1 MTYRTF
7 TTLFAVAFAFLLA
20 PVRADDTSSNVTLK
34 SKDGQV
40 QLVMPDG
47 WIMQP
52 SSNPSAALEA
62 RNEDG
67 NAFVMVLVVNRD
79 DPYLPLADYAKE
91 RRDEVLS
98 HLVNSKFTGPE
109 ELQISGGKA
118 LQYELHGTSAG
129 SKIDFAYFLTVAQ
142 MKHHYVEVVSWTAE
156 RHFSEFSGAL
166 KAAAKNV
173 TYSGE
178 Q

>member
-1 MTYRTF
+1 MEIPDDAIVEPRANLIGKEVVRLIVSSMSVCYSPAMTYRTF
-7 TTLFAVAFAFLLA
+7 TTLFAVALALLFA
-20 PVRADDTSSNVTLK
+20 PVRANDTDSNVTIK

-47 WIMQP
+47 WVSQP

-62 RNEDG
+62 RNEDS

-98 HLVNSKFTGPE
+98 HLVNSKF
-109 ELQISGGKA
+109 
-118 LQYELHGTSAG
+118 
-129 SKIDFAYFLTVAQ
+129 
-142 MKHHYVEVVSWTAE
+142 
-156 RHFSEFSGAL
+156 
-166 KAAAKNV
+166 
-173 TYSGE
+173 
-178 Q
+178 